1 MLQAPAAVATPTDTR
16 EPILLV
22 EDSPEQAALVRRWL
36 EGRPNLQVWHCSDAE
51 SAERALGFRDWSLVI
66 CDVELPGM
74 DGLELIRRSR
84 AVNRWAPT
92 LLVTA
97 HENFSY
103 ARRAIQNKADDFLVK
118 PLVREP
124 FIDKVSALIR
134 YGHEERRRHQN
145 VVLAVGA
152 HPDDVEIGCGGILL
166 RHRAKGDKLV
176 VLTLTGGDQGG
187 VKSERVV
194 ESAKAAELLD
204 AELIIGDL
212 PDTKVSE
219 GLDTIALIED
229 AIRRHQPNVIYTHT
243 SNDQHQDHRAV
254 HRATVVAARGI
265 PNVYCYQSPSS
276 TVDFRPTLFV
286 EIGEH
291 LAAKI
296 QVIDAYRSQVATRQ
310 YLIPDLIT
318 ATSRYWGRFSSFT
331 PVEPLEVIRRTE

>member
-1 MLQAPAAVATPTDTR
+1 MRNATAEGVGTTDGADA
-16 EPILLV
+16 ILLV
-22 EDSPEQAALVRRWL
+22 EDSPEQAVLVRRWL
-36 EGRPNLQVWHCSDAE
+36 EGYPNLQVWHCPDAE
-51 SAERALGFRDWSLVI
+51 SAERALNWRDWSLVI

-103 ARRAIQNKADDFLVK
+103 ARRAIQNKADDFFIK
-118 PLVREP
+118 PLQREP
-124 FIDKVSALIR
+124 FMDKVKALIQS
-134 YGHEERRRHQN
+134 GHEERQRHQN
-145 VVLAVGA
+145 VVLAIGA

-176 VLTLTGGDQGG
+176 ILTLTGGAQGG

-212 PDTKVSE
+212 PDTRVSE
-219 GLDTIALIED
+219 GLDTITLIED
-229 AIRRHQPNVIYTHT
+229 AIHRHGPNVIYTHT
-243 SNDQHQDHRAV
+243 NNDQHQDHRAV
-254 HRATVVAARGI
+254 HRATVVAARGV

-296 QVIDAYRSQVATRQ
+296 QVIDAYRSQVASRQ